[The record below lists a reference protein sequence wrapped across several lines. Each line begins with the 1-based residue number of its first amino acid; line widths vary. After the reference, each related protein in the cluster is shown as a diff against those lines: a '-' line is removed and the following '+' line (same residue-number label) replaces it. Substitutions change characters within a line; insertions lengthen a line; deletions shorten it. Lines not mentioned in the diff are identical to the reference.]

1 MARVEQAEIA
11 GALERGEVREEVA
24 HLQTFG
30 VDFGAEV
37 GDAGGV
43 AGIGYGEGE
52 GVFHPVVPDAVG
64 IVGGGGDGVFLRAEL
79 AGETVGDADR
89 LAGLYGA
96 ERVAFE
102 LRVGAVDFRADA
114 GADHHAD
121 DGVFDGAVELDG
133 DADRHLFAAL
143 DDEGRGAVG
152 AERFD
157 GDDFGAAVAAAEG
170 GGEWR
175 AGGFAPGAV
184 AGGDV
189 LEIAG
194 ADFAGIAFG
203 VEAAVVDP
211 PNFVGELMEEVEVVG
226 GDEDGG
232 AGAAE
237 AFEAGEG
244 AGLDERVAAGE
255 RVVEG
260 EGGDGGELERVER
273 AEVAGGGVE
282 TDFAGL
288 GLGEAGGELEEL
300 VDARAI
306 LPNYADDSAIGSG
319 DGNLL

>member
-1 MARVEQAEIA
+1 M
-11 GALERGEVREEVA
+11 
-24 HLQTFG
+24 
-30 VDFGAEV
+30 
-37 GDAGGV
+37 
-43 AGIGYGEGE
+43 
-52 GVFHPVVPDAVG
+52 
-64 IVGGGGDGVFLRAEL
+64 
-79 AGETVGDADR
+79 
-89 LAGLYGA
+89 
-96 ERVAFE
+96 
-102 LRVGAVDFRADA
+102 
-114 GADHHAD
+114 
-121 DGVFDGAVELDG
+121 
-133 DADRHLFAAL
+133 
-143 DDEGRGAVG
+143 DDEGRGAIG
-152 AERFD
+152 TEGFD
-157 GDDFGAAVAAAEG
+157 GDDFGAAVATAEG

-175 AGGFAPGAV
+175 AGGFSPGAV

-194 ADFAGIAFG
+194 GDFARIAFG

-211 PNFVGELMEEVEVVG
+211 PDFVGELVEEVEVVG
-226 GDEDGG
+226 GDEDRG

-244 AGLDERVAAGE
+244 AGLDEGIATGQ

-260 EGGDGGELERVER
+260 EGGDGGELERVEG
-273 AEVAGGGVE
+273 AEVAGRGVE